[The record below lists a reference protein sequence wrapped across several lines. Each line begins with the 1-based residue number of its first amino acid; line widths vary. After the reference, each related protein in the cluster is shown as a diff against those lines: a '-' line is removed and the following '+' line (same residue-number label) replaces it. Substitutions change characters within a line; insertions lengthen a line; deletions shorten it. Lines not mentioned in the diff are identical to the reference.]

1 MNYRWLGEKVAGLN
15 AKKCKDFQMKRAKK
29 RTNQAPS
36 LLEKILRRR
45 ARVGV
50 VGLGYVGL
58 PLAVAFAQ
66 HGFPVTGIDIDRDRV
81 NSLNKGKNYLT
92 DLKGTQLKKL
102 VTEKRLRATTDWRVL
117 ADLDTVSIC
126 VPTPLRKTRDPDIS
140 YIVAVTEQIQKY
152 LHKGQLIVLESTT
165 YPGTTEEI
173 LLPQLSST
181 GLKVGEDFFLA
192 FSPER
197 IDPGNSSY
205 TLKNTPKVIGGTT
218 ERCTQVAALLYRT
231 IAEQIVPVGTTKT
244 AEMVKLLENT
254 FRAVNI
260 GLVNEIALICDR
272 LGVNTWEV
280 ISAAATKP
288 FGFMPFYPGPGL
300 GGHCIP
306 VDPHYLSWKLRSMD
320 YTARFIEL
328 AREVNQEMPAHVFKK
343 IQGALNQK
351 KKPLKGAKILLLGV
365 AYKKNVA
372 DTRESPA
379 YDVGKLLHEAGAQIS
394 YVDPWVPN
402 WVTDWGK
409 LKSKPWNGTTLKNC
423 DCAVVLADHDA
434 FNIAELILHA
444 PLIVDTRNAVKNHPQ
459 KKVFRL

>member
-1 MNYRWLGEKVAGLN
+1 
-15 AKKCKDFQMKRAKK
+15 MKRAKK
-29 RTNQAPS
+29 RTNTANT

-45 ARVGV
+45 AHVGV

-66 HGFPVTGIDIDRDRV
+66 HGFSVTGIDVDQSRV
-81 NSLNKGKNYLT
+81 NSLNKGDNYLP
-92 DLKGTQLKKL
+92 DLRGTEVRKL
-102 VTEKRLRATTDWRVL
+102 VKSGKLKASSDWRVL
-117 ADLDTVSIC
+117 RGLDTVSIC

-140 YIVAVTEQIQKY
+140 YIVAVTEQIVKF
-152 LHKGQLIVLESTT
+152 LHHGQLIVLESTT

-173 LLPQLSST
+173 LLPRLNTT
-181 GLKVGEDFFLA
+181 GLKVGEDFFLG

-197 IDPGNSSY
+197 IDPGNIHY
-205 TLKNTPKVIGGTT
+205 TLKNTPKVIGGITS
-218 ERCTQVAALLYRT
+218 RCTQVAALLYRT
-231 IAEQIVPVGTTKT
+231 IADQIVPVSSTKS

-272 LGVNTWEV
+272 LGVNVWEV
-280 ISAAATKP
+280 ITAAATKP

-328 AREVNQEMPAHVFKK
+328 AREVNQEMPAYVFKK
-343 IQGALNQK
+343 IQGALNQQ

-379 YDVGKLLHEAGAQIS
+379 YDVGKLLHDAGAHLS
-394 YVDPWVPN
+394 YVDPWVPR
-402 WVTDWGK
+402 WSTEWGE
-409 LKSKPWNGTTLKNC
+409 LRSKPWNGSTLKSC
-423 DCAVVLADHDA
+423 DCAVLLADHDD
-434 FNIAELILHA
+434 FKIADLVRHA
-444 PLIVDTRNAVKNHPQ
+444 PLIVDTRNAIKNPIQ
-459 KKVFRL
+459 KKIFRL

>member
-1 MNYRWLGEKVAGLN
+1 
-15 AKKCKDFQMKRAKK
+15 MKRSKK
-29 RTNQAPS
+29 RTNIAS
-36 LLEKILRRR
+36 GLLEKILRRR

-58 PLAVAFAQ
+58 PLAVAFAR
-66 HGFPVTGIDIDRDRV
+66 HGFSVTGIDVDQGRV

-92 DLKGTQLKKL
+92 DLKGPEVKKL
-102 VTEKRLRATTDWRVL
+102 VTEERLQATSDWDAL
-117 ADLDTVSIC
+117 ENLDTVSIC

-140 YIVAVTEQIQKY
+140 YIIAVTGEIKRR
-152 LHKGQLIVLESTT
+152 LRKGQLIVLESTT
-165 YPGTTEEI
+165 YPGTTEEV
-173 LLPQLSST
+173 LLSELSAT

-197 IDPGNSSY
+197 IDPSNAAY
-205 TLKNTPKVIGGTT
+205 RLNNTPKVIGGTT

-231 IAEQIVPVGTTKT
+231 IVEQIIPVSSTKT

-280 ISAAATKP
+280 IAAAATKP

-328 AREVNQEMPAHVFKK
+328 AREINQEMPFHVFKK
-343 IQGALNQK
+343 IQGALNQQK
-351 KKPLKGAKILLLGV
+351 KVLKGAKILLLGV

-379 YDVGKLLHEAGAQIS
+379 YDVGKLLHEAGAQLS
-394 YVDPWVPN
+394 YIDPWVPQWN
-402 WVTDWGK
+402 TDWG
-409 LKSKPWNGTTLKNC
+409 LLRSKPWKGAILKNC
-423 DCAVVLADHDA
+423 DCAVILADHDA
-434 FNIAELILHA
+434 FNMAELVRYA
-444 PLIVDTRNAVKNHPQ
+444 PLIVDTRNAVKSHPQ
-459 KKVFRL
+459 KNVIHL